1 MADST
6 DTDEGDETVFA
17 LEPAQIG
24 ALIALAVAVLLIW
37 RAVRDSG

>member
-1 MADST
+1 MTDVADMK
-6 DTDEGDETVFA
+6 DGDEVVSA

-37 RAVRDSG
+37 RAVRRSD